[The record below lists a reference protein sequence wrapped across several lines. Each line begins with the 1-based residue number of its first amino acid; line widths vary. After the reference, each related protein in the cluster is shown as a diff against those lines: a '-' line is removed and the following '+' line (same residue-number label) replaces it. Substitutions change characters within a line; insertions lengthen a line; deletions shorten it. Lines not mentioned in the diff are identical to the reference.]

1 MIFLTELGI
10 PTGVPNEVVLLLAG
24 AYAIHSLAGLLA
36 GVVFVSAADISG
48 ATALYC
54 ATRTGGAW
62 LVNRLLRKLGR
73 EPEQTFNRWRA
84 RLGERD
90 VLVVVVGRMLPLV
103 RMTVAVGAG
112 LLRIPADD
120 FVIGVLPGGFFWAG
134 VPLALGYL
142 YRGHVHRLIRAY
154 HHVSHVTLLLLP
166 PLLALGLLVW
176 LLRRRQ
182 AAGARPRS
190 SVAKD

>member
-1 MIFLTELGI
+1 M
-10 PTGVPNEVVLLLAG
+10 PNEVVLLLAG
-24 AYAIHSLAGLLA
+24 AYAIHSLSGLLA
-36 GVVFVSAADISG
+36 GVVFVSAADIAGTTS
-48 ATALYC
+48 LYA

-62 LVNRLLRKLGR
+62 LVNRLLHKLGR
-73 EPEQTFNRWRA
+73 EPEVTFNRWRG
-84 RLGERD
+84 RLGEHD
-90 VLVVVVGRMLPLV
+90 ILVVVVGRMLPLV

-120 FVIGVLPGGFFWAG
+120 FVLGVVPGGFFWAG

-142 YRGHVHRLIRAY
+142 YRAHVHHLIRLY
-154 HHVSHVTLLLLP
+154 HHASHVTLLLLP

-182 AAGARPRS
+182 GAGTRTRS
-190 SVAKD
+190 TVAKD